1 MSLNFKKA
9 LVVGASQ
16 GTGLAIAQQLSEKGI
31 EVIALGRNSDRIKQV
46 QADFPGIQFIQA
58 DASEEQAAKELLASH
73 QPDLVIL
80 AGGTRPVMTT
90 IEDMSWQDFSQ
101 SWNNDTKVAFHF
113 TQAVLQAPMPA
124 GSALVSFSS
133 GASLNGSP
141 LSGGYAG
148 AKRMQSFLVKYG
160 QREANLKDINTK
172 FISVLPK
179 QMMQGSVIAE
189 EGSAAYAQASGST
202 AEKFMCQWPAPLNA
216 QLAAKL
222 TLDILQ
228 DNPIGGSLYA
238 ITGTG
243 IESLN

>member
-1 MSLNFKKA
+1 MALTFKKA
-9 LVVGASQ
+9 LVVGATQ
-16 GTGLAIAQQLSEKGI
+16 GTGLAIAQQLNEQGI
-31 EVIALGRNSDRIKQV
+31 EVIALGRNQDRIECIQN
-46 QADFPGIQFIQA
+46 DFPGIRFIQE
-58 DASEEQAAKELLASH
+58 DASQEQVPKALLTEH

-80 AGGTRPVMTT
+80 AGGTRPVMKT
-90 IEDMSWQDFSQ
+90 IEDMNWQEFSQ
-101 SWNNDTKVAFHF
+101 TWNNDTQMAFYF
-113 TQAVLQAPMPA
+113 TQAALQVPMPA
-124 GSALVSFSS
+124 GSVVVSFSS

-160 QREANLKDINTK
+160 QREANFKGMDSK

-179 QMMQGSVIAE
+179 QMMQGSAIAQ
-189 EGSAAYAQASGST
+189 EGANAYAQASGSS
-202 AEKFMCQWPAPLNA
+202 AEQFMKQWPAPLDA
-216 QLAAKL
+216 KLAAKL

-228 DNPIGGSLYA
+228 DNPVGGSLYA